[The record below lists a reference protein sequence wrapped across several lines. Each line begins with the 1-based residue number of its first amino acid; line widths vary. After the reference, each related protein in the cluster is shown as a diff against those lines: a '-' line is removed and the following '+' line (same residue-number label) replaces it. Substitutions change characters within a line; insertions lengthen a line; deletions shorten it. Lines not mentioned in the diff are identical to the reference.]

1 MMKRLILTAGL
12 AALTGCVTTENADTF
27 IPAGL
32 LSGSV
37 MTEEAC
43 GRLDPGT
50 TLWLVVDGRGEC
62 IRYFHVGLEEGRNE
76 LVHVWLDGDRMA
88 GHGYTKRALNYRNRT
103 EERQRRLPH
112 KIRWK
117 SGLPSIA
124 VSRPGTF
131 GSSGFHDQRR
141 RPRNVAIVLA
151 VFDALKERYG
161 IEKFAVSG
169 QSGGGHLVGA
179 VLADRTDL
187 LCAVATS
194 AVLAVSL
201 RIRHKGWSTD
211 ATGYTD
217 FYDPIDHVDEIPVDR
232 DRRIFIIGDPRDKE
246 VPFSTQRTY
255 YEAVR
260 AAGHAAWLI
269 STKESRGREH
279 HGLVHQ
285 GHKAVKYCSEGM
297 PSAEIVQ
304 RLS

>member
-1 MMKRLILTAGL
+1 MKPLILA
-12 AALTGCVTTENADTF
+12 AALVGIVSCVTTENADTF
-27 IPAGL
+27 TPAGL

-43 GRLDPGT
+43 GRLDPDT
-50 TLWLVVDGRGEC
+50 TLWLMIDGQGEC
-62 IRYFHVGLEEGRNE
+62 IRYFHVGLKEGRNE
-76 LVHVWLDGDRMA
+76 LVHIWLDGDRMA
-88 GHGYTKRALNYRNRT
+88 GHSHTKRAINYRNRT

-124 VSRPGTF
+124 ISRPGTF

-151 VFDALKERYG
+151 AIDALKERYG
-161 IEKFAVSG
+161 IEEFAVSG

-179 VLADRTDL
+179 VLADRDDI
-187 LCAVATS
+187 LCAVTTS
-194 AVLAVSL
+194 GALAVNL
-201 RIRHKGWSTD
+201 RIAAHGWTTD

-217 FYDPIDHVDEIPVDR
+217 SYDPIDHVSEIPIDR
-232 DRRIFIIGDPRDKE
+232 DRRIFIIGDPRDTV
-246 VPFSTQRTY
+246 VPFSTQRAY
-255 YEAVR
+255 YRAVR
-260 AAGHAAWLI
+260 AAGHDVWLI
-269 STKESRGREH
+269 STREAHDREH
-279 HGLVHQ
+279 HRLTHQ

-297 PSAEIVQ
+297 SSAEIVQ